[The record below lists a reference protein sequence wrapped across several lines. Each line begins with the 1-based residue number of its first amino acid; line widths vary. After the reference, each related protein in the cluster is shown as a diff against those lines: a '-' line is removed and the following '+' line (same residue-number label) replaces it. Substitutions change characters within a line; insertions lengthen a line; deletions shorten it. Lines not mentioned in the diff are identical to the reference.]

1 MRSRFDRGWDTQH
14 MNGDVL
20 SIIEAGYAE
29 SADADEWLD
38 GALAAMHA
46 QLDQGGGV
54 LARRFHVQ
62 PTSLWQGATRAIGV
76 APEDVAATD
85 RAAAWLTDL
94 PPLEAM
100 AVARQMFPLAP
111 VAARLSHLIGPA
123 MMTHLVTNFSRPVTD
138 SLGVIAADPSG
149 HGCVFFRIEDK
160 ARPVSRRA
168 TDLWERTAAHLVT
181 GYRLA
186 RERHG
191 KTEAVLDPGGK
202 VLHRE
207 NDVTRDDASTLS
219 DAAKGIDRARGRLR
233 RVDPERALALWKG
246 LVSGRWS
253 LVDHFDSDGR
263 RFVVAK
269 RNAITSHAW
278 SALTER
284 EGQILAYLAEG
295 QAPKLIAYQLGLST
309 TTVSADLSRIMRK
322 LSVGSR
328 FELITAYRAHRS
340 QQESA

>member
-1 MRSRFDRGWDTQH
+1 MD
-14 MNGDVL
+14 GDVL
-20 SIIEAGYAE
+20 SIIEAAYAE
-29 SADADEWLD
+29 SADADGWLD

-62 PTSLWQGATRAIGV
+62 PASLWQGATRSIGV

-85 RAAAWLTDL
+85 RAATWLTDL
-94 PPLEAM
+94 PPAQAM

-111 VAARLSHLIGPA
+111 VAARLSHLIGPS

-138 SLGVIAADPSG
+138 SLGVVAADPSG

-168 TDLWERTAAHLVT
+168 TVLWERIAAHLVT

-186 RERHG
+186 RDRQS
-191 KTEAVLDPGGK
+191 KAEAVLEPGGK

-207 NDVTRDDASTLS
+207 NEVTRDDASTLS
-219 DAAKGIDRARGRLR
+219 DAAKGIDQARGRLR

-246 LVSGRWS
+246 LVSGTWS
-253 LVDHFDSDGR
+253 LVDQFDSDGR
-263 RFVVAK
+263 RFVVAR
-269 RNAITSHAW
+269 RNVVTSRAW

-284 EGQILAYLAEG
+284 EARILSYFAEG
-295 QAPKLIAYQLGLST
+295 QAPKLIAYQLGLSMA
-309 TTVSADLSRIMRK
+309 TVNGDLSRIMRK

-328 FELITAYRAHRS
+328 LELITAYRAHSS
-340 QQESA
+340 QQETA